1 MGGLDSRFSCVAAGM
16 ERLSL
21 GGGGVGG
28 GCETIGIAMCLFLFL
43 FFFSFFFFCKLLRL
57 NPGG

>member
-1 MGGLDSRFSCVAAGM
+1 MGGLDSRFSCVAAEM

-28 GCETIGIAMCLFLFL
+28 GCETIGIAMCLFLF
-43 FFFSFFFFCKLLRL
+43 FFFFCKLLRL